1 MVRIAISGS
10 HSLGKST
17 FVHDWVHQHPEY
29 IREEEPYRALRDWYA
44 IEFKDGSTRLHNG
57 IQLHY
62 NASRVNR
69 YHDSQ
74 DNVIFDR
81 APVDYIAYSQY
92 TANQGTTDICDAFV
106 DALVPTVRD
115 SLRFLDVLVF
125 IPISEQW
132 PIAMEDDGIRP
143 VDLAYRDE
151 VDELFKQIYRQQRWQ
166 VMPTE
171 QVPLL
176 VELSGSRTDRVKQL
190 EDTIQNWSAA
200 HGEGLSPP
208 MQTMTS

>member
-115 SLRFLDVLVF
+115 SLRFLD
-125 IPISEQW
+125 
-132 PIAMEDDGIRP
+132 
-143 VDLAYRDE
+143 
-151 VDELFKQIYRQQRWQ
+151 
-166 VMPTE
+166 
-171 QVPLL
+171 LL
-176 VELSGSRTDRVKQL
+176 VLFRSVSSGRSQWKTTASALWTWPTATRWMNSSSRSTANSVGRSCRQNRCRCWWSSPDQEL
-190 EDTIQNWSAA
+190 IA
-200 HGEGLSPP
+200 
-208 MQTMTS
+208 